1 MNEINFN
8 KLFSENLNY
17 YLKLRNKNQS
27 ELARA
32 IGVSTA
38 TTTNWC
44 SGKKNPRMDKVD
56 KICDFLNIRR
66 SDLITSDTNYEK
78 TPSKGVRIPV
88 LGRVVAGVPVEAI
101 EDIIDYEEITPDLAS
116 QGEFFALQIKGDSMS
131 PRMQDGDVVIIKQQS
146 DIECGD
152 IAVVLVN
159 GHDATIK
166 KVKKYEDGSLS
177 LIPTNPTFQPLF
189 FSMNEVVNEPVTIV
203 GRVVEL
209 RAKF

>member
-1 MNEINFN
+1 MGKIQMLADYLHVN
-8 KLFSENLNY
+8 K
-17 YLKLRNKNQS
+17 
-27 ELARA
+27 
-32 IGVSTA
+32 
-38 TTTNWC
+38 
-44 SGKKNPRMDKVD
+44 
-56 KICDFLNIRR
+56 
-66 SDLITSDTNYEK
+66 SDLIENLSSTRNFV
-78 TPSKGVRIPV
+78 SKGVRIPV

-116 QGEFFALQIKGDSMS
+116 QGNFFALQIKGNSMS

-166 KVKKYEDGSLS
+166 KVKKHEDGSLS
-177 LIPTNPTFQPLF
+177 LIPNNPSFQPMF
-189 FSMNEVVNEPVTIV
+189 FSMNEVINEPVTIV